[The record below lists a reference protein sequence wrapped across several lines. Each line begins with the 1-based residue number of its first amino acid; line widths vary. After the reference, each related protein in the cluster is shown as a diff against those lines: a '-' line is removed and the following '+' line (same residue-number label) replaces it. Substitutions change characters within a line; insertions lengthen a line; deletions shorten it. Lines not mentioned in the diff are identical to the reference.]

1 MRATLSIEH
10 GEGAPRQ
17 VILDERRAITLGR
30 SRENTMVLQD
40 DHVSRRHA
48 EIFFQDGQWLLHD
61 FGALNGTRID
71 GQRIQ
76 QETIL
81 GHGQIIAIGEL
92 RLRFDVLEAGEAA
105 PAELAL
111 HAPGSD
117 RHNRQTLSES
127 ATSFLVD
134 ELEAIHAFMSR
145 AVAETEPQSLI
156 RQFLETIHRHTR
168 AEMVGYLSFDLDNPH
183 PRQVIPENSNLN
195 LELSR
200 QLNCRA
206 REQNRTI
213 WLGRETE
220 HLDKSDSLA
229 PLHDALCLPLKAD
242 GLTLGALHVY
252 KTGQRF
258 NQRQVHFCEVA
269 ADYAARSLERLR
281 LCRRLSAEVTWL
293 REQRGEAEELIGN
306 GPAMRRL
313 RSLIDRA
320 ASCSSTVLLQG
331 ETGAGKEPSA
341 NAIHHRS
348 ARARAMFI
356 VCNCGA
362 IAPNLLESELFGHV
376 RGAFTGAVGDREG
389 LFEQA
394 DNGTLFLD
402 EIGDMLLDC
411 QVKLLRVIEG
421 KPFRPVGGKR
431 EIRADVRVIAATHK
445 DLEEEV
451 RVGRF
456 RHDLFYRLQVLQ
468 IRVPPLREHVE
479 DIPALADHF
488 LQRLAARSGVR
499 KKQLSPPALARL
511 QEYAWPGN
519 VRQLRAVLE
528 NAVVMSDDDLI
539 EAENLWL
546 PDPARTNQPET
557 LNLNELTA
565 WAIRQALHRT
575 GGQMAKTA
583 ELLGIARETLRM
595 KMKKFGIEAEAG

>member
-1 MRATLSIEH
+1 MRASLSIEQ
-10 GEGAPRQ
+10 GDGDPRQ
-17 VILDERRAITLGR
+17 ILLDARQSITLGR

-40 DHVSRRHA
+40 EHVSRRHA
-48 EIFFQDGQWLLHD
+48 EIFYRDGQWQLHD

-76 QETIL
+76 QQTIL
-81 GHGQIIAIGEL
+81 EHGQVIAIGEL
-92 RLRFDVLEAGEAA
+92 RLRFDVLEPAVA
-105 PAELAL
+105 PADLAL
-111 HAPGSD
+111 QSPGNE
-117 RHNRQTLSES
+117 RHNRQTISEG

-134 ELEAIHAFMSR
+134 ELEAIHEFMTH
-145 AVAETEPQSLI
+145 AITEPEPQNLI
-156 RQFLETIHRHTR
+156 RQFLDTIHHHTR
-168 AEMVGYLSFDLDNPH
+168 ADMVGYLSFDPDNPH
-183 PRQVIPENSNLN
+183 PRQIVPEECHVN

-200 QLNCRA
+200 QLNFRA

-213 WLGRETE
+213 WLGRETD
-220 HLDKSDSLA
+220 HLDRSDSLA
-229 PLHDALCLPLKAD
+229 TVHDALCLPLKAD

-258 NQRQVHFCEVA
+258 HQRQVHFCEVA
-269 ADYAARSLERLR
+269 ADYAARSLSRLR
-281 LCRRLSAEVTWL
+281 LCRRLSAEVSWL
-293 REQRGEAEELIGN
+293 REQRGDGEELIGT

-320 ASCSSTVLLQG
+320 ASCQSTVLLQG

-341 NAIHHRS
+341 SAIHLRS
-348 ARARAMFI
+348 ARARGLFVI
-356 VCNCGA
+356 CNCGA

-376 RGAFTGAVGDREG
+376 RGAFTGAVSDREG

-402 EIGDMLLDC
+402 EIGDMSLDC
-411 QVKLLRVIEG
+411 QVKLLRAIEG
-421 KPFRPVGGKR
+421 KPFRAVGGKR

-451 RVGRF
+451 RAGRF

-479 DIPALADHF
+479 DIPELADNF
-488 LQRLAARSGVR
+488 LQKLAARNSMR
-499 KKQLSPPALARL
+499 KKQLSPAALKRL

-528 NAVVMSDDDLI
+528 NAVVMSDGDLL
-539 EAENLWL
+539 EAESLWL
-546 PDPARTNQPET
+546 PDPVGQNQPET
-557 LNLNELTA
+557 LNLEKLTA
-565 WAIRQALHRT
+565 WAIRQALQRT
-575 GGQMAKTA
+575 GGQMARTA
-583 ELLGIARETLRM
+583 ELLGIARETLRV
-595 KMKKFGIEAEAG
+595 KMKKFRIEAEER